1 MRDGLNDP
9 FGGLL
14 GYQLRR
20 ASMLMASDLG
30 DRLEPLQLTV
40 TGLSVLLMIEANPG
54 VRQTE
59 LAKVLGIKS
68 ANLAPLVAGFAARGL
83 IDRRPTDKRSHGL
96 RLTPE
101 GLDLASRAWREV
113 GASEAR
119 FSRCVSA
126 EERRM
131 LNGLLAALRDVAHAE
146 PALSG
151 GALASTTVCP

>member
-20 ASMLMASDLG
+20 ASLLMASDLG

-83 IDRRPTDKRSHGL
+83 IVRRPTDKRSHGL
-96 RLTPE
+96 RLTPT
-101 GLDLASRAWREV
+101 GHALAVEAWAEV
-113 GASEAR
+113 RASEAR
-119 FSRCVSA
+119 FARCVSA
-126 EERRM
+126 QERAMLNRM
-131 LNGLLAALRDVAHAE
+131 LTSLRTLVHTAPIAR
-146 PALSG
+146 A
-151 GALASTTVCP
+151 